1 MDKMRFTLKDRRLVH
16 FAKEEVDED
25 RVEMPP
31 GDNLGAGGL
40 DRSLFSHLQRNWTL
54 WLTKSYMG
62 GVQSKRSVLFYAIH
76 SFHYQRSLCWLINGV
91 LMWLHMQSGIG
102 CGHICTP

>member
-1 MDKMRFTLKDRRLVH
+1 MDKMQFTLKDRRLVH

-25 RVEMPP
+25 RVELPP

-76 SFHYQRSLCWLINGV
+76 SFHSQRSLCWLINGV
-91 LMWLHMQSGIG
+91 LMWLHMQSDIG